1 VRLNGHDR
9 QSTLLTEGRNLLAYA
24 KDVFVRAIKGYSADG
39 CGQKA
44 AAISYFGLLSLFPLV
59 LFAISFIGIV
69 APQSSLRERVV
80 DIVLNNIPLGQAGP
94 NDVGT
99 ALRDVSG
106 VESDAVGVFGILA
119 LVWAASG
126 LFGSLR
132 AALSDIF
139 NPTSNAPLLV
149 RKALDLAMVLGVAL
163 LFLASLGI
171 TALLRYAASNEDHV
185 PILGMLAR
193 DSSFLVAP
201 VRLLLPG
208 VISFGAFFVIY
219 WLVPASGD
227 RRRNDFAL
235 GALVAAVLFEVVKHG
250 FTFYLA
256 HFTNYAL
263 IFGPIG
269 AIIAFLVWLYLSA
282 NILLYGAE
290 VAVAVDLERSRR
302 ASPLILPPKPPG
314 TPTGAKKAVLD
325 IRNAFIKRTPRRQ
338 RQRL

>member
-1 VRLNGHDR
+1 MLG
-9 QSTLLTEGRNLLAYA
+9 YA
-24 KDVFVRAIKGYSADG
+24 KDVIVRAIKGYGADG

-59 LFAISFIGIV
+59 LFAVSFIGII
-69 APQSSLRERVV
+69 APESSLRERVV
-80 DIVLNNIPLGQAGP
+80 DAVLDNIPLGQTGP

-99 ALRDVSG
+99 AIRDVSG
-106 VESDAVGVFGILA
+106 AESDAVGIFGLLA

-132 AALSDIF
+132 AALADIF
-139 NPTSNAPLLV
+139 NPESNAPLIV
-149 RKALDLAMVLGVAL
+149 RKALDLAMVLGIAL
-163 LFLASLGI
+163 LFLASVGI
-171 TALLRYAASNEDHV
+171 TALLRYAADSEANI
-185 PILGMLAR
+185 PLLGMLAR

-201 VRLLLPG
+201 VRLLIPG

-227 RRRNDFAL
+227 RDRKDFAF
-235 GALVAAVLFEVVKHG
+235 GAFVAAVLFELVKHG

-263 IFGPIG
+263 VFGPIG
-269 AIIAFLVWLYLSA
+269 AIIAFLFWLYLSA
-282 NILLYGAE
+282 NILLLGAE
-290 VAVAVDLERSRR
+290 LAVALDAERKKR
-302 ASPLILPPKPPG
+302 ASPLLLPPRPPG
-314 TPTGAKKAVLD
+314 APTGIRKAALD
-325 IRNAFIKRTPRRQ
+325 VRNAFLNRTPRRQ

>member
-1 VRLNGHDR
+1 MLG
-9 QSTLLTEGRNLLAYA
+9 SA
-24 KDVFVRAIKGYSADG
+24 KDVIVRAIKGYSADG

-59 LFAISFIGIV
+59 LFAVSFIGIV
-69 APQSSLRERVV
+69 APESSLSERVV
-80 DIVLNNIPLGQAGP
+80 DVVLDNIPLGQAGP

-99 ALRDVSG
+99 AIRDVSG
-106 VESDAVGVFGILA
+106 AESDAVGVFGLLA

-132 AALSDIF
+132 AALSDVF
-139 NPTSNAPLLV
+139 NPASNAPLLV
-149 RKALDLAMVLGVAL
+149 RKALDLAMVLGIAL

-171 TALLRYAASNEDHV
+171 TALLRYAAGNEDNIPLV
-185 PILGMLAR
+185 GMLAR

-201 VRLLLPG
+201 IRLLLPG
-208 VISFGAFFVIY
+208 VISFGAFFVVY

-227 RRRNDFAL
+227 RDRNDFAL
-235 GALVAAVLFEVVKHG
+235 GAAVAAVLFELVKHG

-263 IFGPIG
+263 VFGPIG
-269 AIIAFLVWLYLSA
+269 AIIAFLFWLYLSA
-282 NILLYGAE
+282 NILLFGAE
-290 VAVAVDLERSRR
+290 LAVAVDLERQRR
-302 ASPLILPPKPPG
+302 ASPLIIPPRPPG
-314 TPTGAKKAVLD
+314 APTGARKALLD